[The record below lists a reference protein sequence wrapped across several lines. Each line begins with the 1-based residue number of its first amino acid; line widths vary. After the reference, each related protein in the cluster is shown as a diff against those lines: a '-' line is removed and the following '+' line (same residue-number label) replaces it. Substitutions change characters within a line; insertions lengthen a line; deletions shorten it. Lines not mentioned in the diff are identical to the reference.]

1 MLNRTNWMKEWLIYM
16 NGNGSVPRLTM
27 RTGLFLPCFAI
38 ISGNL
43 SKTLL
48 STVMIIIVYIFHLL
62 VIQFLFE
69 CKHVVAAE
77 RDAVDMLF

>member
-1 MLNRTNWMKEWLIYM
+1 
-16 NGNGSVPRLTM
+16 
-27 RTGLFLPCFAI
+27 
-38 ISGNL
+38 
-43 SKTLL
+43 
-48 STVMIIIVYIFHLL
+48 MIIIVYIFHLL